1 MTISFEQVIKRT
13 GLPIIDC
20 ILKGHDEPMSFLIDT
35 GADYNRIFNFVREV
49 IPHCFTNSG
58 ETESTVGI
66 NGESQEGDIV
76 RASVEIGNKCF
87 LLDFVEIEI
96 SPIMHRL
103 FHDYGVKLYG
113 VLGNEFLFCGQ
124 FKIDFKNFCLTD

>member
-1 MTISFEQVIKRT
+1 MTISFEQVIKQT

-20 ILKGHDEPMSFLIDT
+20 IIKGYDEPLSFLIDT
-35 GADYNRIFNFVREV
+35 GADYNRIFGFVRER

-58 ETESTVGI
+58 ETESTIGI
-66 NGESQEGDIV
+66 NGDTQEGDV
-76 RASVEIGNKCF
+76 ARASIEIGNRCL

-96 SPIMHRL
+96 SPIVYQLH
-103 FHDYGVKLYG
+103 HDYGVKLYG
-113 VLGNEFLFCGQ
+113 VLGNEFLFSGQ

>member
-1 MTISFEQVIKRT
+1 MTICFEEVIKRT

-20 ILKGHDEPMSFLIDT
+20 IIKGHDEPLSFLIDT
-35 GADYNRIFNFVREV
+35 GADYSRIFNFVREG

-66 NGESQEGDIV
+66 NGETQEGDIV
-76 RASVEIGNKCF
+76 RASIEIGNRC
-87 LLDFVEIEI
+87 LSLDFVEIEI
-96 SPIMHRL
+96 SPIVPMMYQK
-103 FHDYGVKLYG
+103 YGVKLYG
-113 VLGNEFLFCGQ
+113 VLGNEFLFSGQ